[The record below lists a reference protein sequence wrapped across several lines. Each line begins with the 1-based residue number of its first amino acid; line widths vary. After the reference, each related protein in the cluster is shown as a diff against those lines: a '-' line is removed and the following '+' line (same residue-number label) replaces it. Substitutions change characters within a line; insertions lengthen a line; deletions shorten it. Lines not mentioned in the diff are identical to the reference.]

1 MDVSMTLDRLLA
13 RLNVQGESV
22 FLLGCRYPVFSQRD
36 MNPAFGAG
44 EICYQVACPT
54 EKARNRWF
62 FPSWRVR

>member
-1 MDVSMTLDRLLA
+1 MTLDRLLA

-54 EKARNRWF
+54 EKARNR
-62 FPSWRVR
+62 